1 MTMNQTPRADPEQ
14 LLIRARREGGPA
26 LGELLELYRHYL
38 CLLARAQI
46 GRRLQ
51 SRLDP
56 SDLVQEAFLAAHR
69 DFAGFRGTTEA
80 ELVAWLR
87 QVLAARLADQV
98 RRHLRA
104 RRRDARLERHL
115 AHELGQSSQALEHQL
130 AAPQSTPSNQAA
142 RRERSV
148 LLAEAL
154 KGLPADYEEVI
165 VLRHLEGLSFAEVA
179 GRMGRS
185 VDSVEKL
192 WVRALARLRR
202 ALGDAS

>member
-1 MTMNQTPRADPEQ
+1 MSQTPRPDPEQ
-14 LLIRARREGGPA
+14 LLARARREGSHA

-38 CLLARAQI
+38 YLLARAEI

-56 SDLVQEAFLAAHR
+56 SDLVQETFLAAHR
-69 DFAGFRGTTEA
+69 DFARFRGTTEA

-98 RRHLRA
+98 RRHLKA
-104 RRRDARLERHL
+104 KRRDARLERRL
-115 AHELGQSSQALEHQL
+115 ADEMGQSSQDLENQL
-130 AAPQSTPSNQAA
+130 ASRQSTPSHQAA
-142 RRERSV
+142 QRERAV

-154 KGLPADYEEVI
+154 KALPADYEEVI

-179 GRMGRS
+179 ERMGRS

-202 ALGDAS
+202 ALGEAS

>member
-1 MTMNQTPRADPEQ
+1 MSQTPMPDPEQ
-14 LLIRARREGGPA
+14 LLARARREGGPA

-38 CLLARAQI
+38 YLLARAEI

-51 SRLDP
+51 SRFDP
-56 SDLVQEAFLAAHR
+56 SDLVQETFLAAHR
-69 DFAGFRGTTEA
+69 DFARFQGTTEA

-98 RRHLRA
+98 RWHLKA
-104 RRRDARLERHL
+104 KRRDARLERRL
-115 AHELGQSSQALEHQL
+115 AEELGQSSQDLELQV
-130 AAPQSTPSNQAA
+130 ASRQSTPSAHAA
-142 RRERSV
+142 RRERAV

-154 KGLPADYEEVI
+154 RTLPTDYEEVI
-165 VLRHLEGLSFAEVA
+165 VLRHLEGLSFADVA
-179 GRMGRS
+179 NRMGRS

>member
-1 MTMNQTPRADPEQ
+1 MTMSQTPRSDPEQ
-14 LLIRARREGGPA
+14 LLARARRGGGPA

-38 CLLARAQI
+38 HLLARAEI

-51 SRLDP
+51 SRFNA
-56 SDLVQEAFLAAHR
+56 SDVVQETFLAAHR
-69 DFAGFRGTTEA
+69 DFARFRGTTEA

-87 QVLAARLADQV
+87 EVLAARLADLV
-98 RRHLRA
+98 RRHLKA
-104 RRRDARLERHL
+104 QRRDARLEHRL
-115 AHELGQSSQALEHQL
+115 AEELGRSSQDLEHRL
-130 AAPQSTPSNQAA
+130 AAPQSTPSSQAA
-142 RRERSV
+142 RRERAV

-154 KGLPADYEEVI
+154 QALPADYEEVI

>member
-1 MTMNQTPRADPEQ
+1 MSQTPKPDPEQ
-14 LLIRARREGGPA
+14 LLARARRESGAA

-38 CLLARAQI
+38 YLLVRTEI

-56 SDLVQEAFLAAHR
+56 SDLVQETFLAAHR

-98 RRHLRA
+98 RRHLKA
-104 RRRDARLERHL
+104 KRRDARLERRL
-115 AHELGQSSQALEHQL
+115 ADELDQSSQDLAYQL
-130 AAPQSTPSNQAA
+130 AALQSTPSDQAA
-142 RRERSV
+142 RREQAV

-154 KGLPADYEEVI
+154 KALPADYEEVI

-179 GRMGRS
+179 
-185 VDSVEKL
+185 D
-192 WVRALARLRR
+192 
-202 ALGDAS
+202 

>member
-1 MTMNQTPRADPEQ
+1 MTMSQTPRPDPEQ
-14 LLIRARREGGPA
+14 LLARARREGGPA

-38 CLLARAQI
+38 HLLARAEI

-56 SDLVQEAFLAAHR
+56 SDLVQEAFLAAQR
-69 DFAGFRGTTEA
+69 DFAAFRGTTEA

-87 QVLAARLADQV
+87 QVLAARMADQV
-98 RRHLRA
+98 RRHLKA
-104 RRRDARLERHL
+104 KRRDVRLERRL
-115 AHELGQSSQALEHQL
+115 ADELAQSSQDWEHQL
-130 AAPQSTPSNQAA
+130 AARQSSPSTQAA
-142 RRERSV
+142 RRERAV

-154 KGLPADYEEVI
+154 KTLPAAYEEVI

-179 GRMGRS
+179 DRMGRS

-192 WVRALARLRR
+192 WVRALAHLRR

>member
-1 MTMNQTPRADPEQ
+1 MSQTPRNDPEQ
-14 LLIRARREGGPA
+14 LLARARHEGGAA

-38 CLLARAQI
+38 YLLALAQI
-46 GRRLQ
+46 GWRLQ
-51 SRLDP
+51 SRLDA
-56 SDLVQEAFLAAHR
+56 SDVVQETFLAAHR
-69 DFAGFRGTTEA
+69 DFARFRGLTEA

-104 RRRDARLERHL
+104 RRRDARLERRL
-115 AHELGQSSQALEHQL
+115 ADELDRSSQALERQL
-130 AAPQSTPSNQAA
+130 AARQSTPSNQAA
-142 RRERSV
+142 RRERAV

-154 KGLPADYEEVI
+154 KALPADYEEVI